1 MIVYKFAGFWRRLV
15 AFMIDSTIV
24 TIIFVVLCVITALA
38 FFFGAMSADNNTW
51 IADLTNL
58 TGFSSLLL
66 LILVFYIAINIA
78 YFTYFHGT
86 TGRTPGKMLLGLQV
100 CSADGTE
107 VSFGIAF
114 LRAVGYLVSSL
125 LLTIPIGFIWAAFDK
140 KKQAWHD
147 KIAGTVLSSGSSK
160 MNQQAFRS
168 PILRLLPVSRK
179 LTEGKMIQPKM
190 LCPRP
195 HNRKVMIINKLKGRQ
210 ARITKK
216 YLDKGTH
223 IL

>member
-38 FFFGAMSADNNTW
+38 FFFGAMSADNNAW
-51 IADLTNL
+51 INNL
-58 TGFSSLLL
+58 ANLKAFSSILLL
-66 LILVFYIAINIA
+66 TMVFYIAINTA

-100 CSADGTE
+100 LSADGTPI
-107 VSFGIAF
+107 SFGIAF

-125 LLTIPIGFIWAAFDK
+125 LGTIPIGFIWAAFDK

-147 KIAGTVLSSGSSK
+147 KIAGTVVIIREQQNESAGLSI
-160 MNQQAFRS
+160 
-168 PILRLLPVSRK
+168 PDPEPVAGVAQTYGGQNDPAK
-179 LTEGKMIQPKM
+179 DVGPPATQP
-190 LCPRP
+190 
-195 HNRKVMIINKLKGRQ
+195 
-210 ARITKK
+210 
-216 YLDKGTH
+216 
-223 IL
+223 